1 MKTLTNSELEALFI
15 ESVQDMGDDEVEI
28 FGVEYSKIEMLKDA
42 DPTHFRI
49 AMNEY
54 IDTLVEDGILFE
66 VDGGYSEEDPNEEEV
81 AA

>member
-1 MKTLTNSELEALFI
+1 MKTLTNRELEALFI

-28 FGVEYSKIEMLKDA
+28 FGVKYSKIDMLRDA

-49 AMNEY
+49 AMNDY
-54 IDTLVEDGILFE
+54 IDTLVEDEILFE
-66 VDGGYSEEDPNEEEV
+66 VEGGYSEEDPNEVE